1 MFTNV
6 YMAHM
11 YKSLPSL
18 IKIKKLKL
26 AHQAYFSFNATSV
39 NGIIILE
46 CSIKG
51 KGTVGLN
58 LQI

>member
-6 YMAHM
+6 YTSHM

-26 AHQAYFSFNATSV
+26 AHQAYFSFNTTGV
-39 NGIIILE
+39 NGIIFLKY
-46 CSIKG
+46 SIKG